1 MNLPNKL
8 TTLRLALAILLV
20 VFYSIFKNEQFIMWI
35 VSAAFIIGSI
45 TDFLDGYIARKYNL
59 VTGFGKL
66 MDPLAD
72 KLLVI
77 STIIVLI
84 DYGTIP
90 YFWLVI
96 IVIARELL
104 VLGVRLAALEGNGE
118 VIAADIL
125 GKIKTFTQMI
135 SLSALCILAG
145 LSKYIIDNNVINVLT
160 LIFLILFYI
169 SVAFAIISGIN
180 YFWKNRKNFK
190 TK

>member
-8 TTLRLALAILLV
+8 TTLRLILSIVLVAI
-20 VFYSIFKNEQFIMWI
+20 YSIFKEETTIMWI
-35 VSAAFIIGSI
+35 VGACFIIGSL
-45 TDFLDGYIARKYNL
+45 TDYFDGKIARKYNL

-90 YFWLVI
+90 FFWISI

-104 VLGVRLAALEGNGE
+104 VLGVRLAAIEGDSK
-118 VIAADIL
+118 VIAADYL
-125 GKIKTFTQMI
+125 GKVKTATQMV
-135 SLSALCILAG
+135 SLSGLIIIAG
-145 LSKYIIDNNVINVLT
+145 LSNYFSNNVLDG
-160 LIFLILFYI
+160 FLLAFQILFYI
-169 SVAFAIISGIN
+169 SVLLTVISGIN
-180 YFWKNRKNFK
+180 YLIQNRHYFK
-190 TK
+190 MK

>member
-20 VFYSIFKNEQFIMWI
+20 VFYSIFKDEQIIMWF

-45 TDFLDGYIARKYNL
+45 TDFLDGYIARKRGL

-90 YFWLVI
+90 YFWIVL

-104 VLGVRLAALEGNGE
+104 VLGIRLAALEGNGE

-125 GKIKTFTQMI
+125 GKIKTFTQMV
-135 SLSALCILAG
+135 SLSALCLLAG
-145 LSKYIIDNNVINVLT
+145 FSNYFENNFLNVLT
-160 LIFLILFYI
+160 LIFLIIFYI
-169 SVAFAIISGIN
+169 SVVFTVISGIN
-180 YFWKNRKNFK
+180 YFWKNRKYFK